1 VCVCA
6 KWKWEKKIALPA
18 VALGD
23 SWWEKA
29 RGKARDGDG
38 WEREVQSE
46 SESWAKVFQFV
57 YASSTQMSELLH

>member
-1 VCVCA
+1 VCA

-29 RGKARDGDG
+29 KGKARDGG
-38 WEREVQSE
+38 KGG
-46 SESWAKVFQFV
+46 AK
-57 YASSTQMSELLH
+57 